1 MVKTMRARVRS
12 LPIGRPRMTAAETPG
27 RSTTLPEDP
36 FNNQYASGQILVP
49 TVNPAYLTGL
59 AHYSETLTAAYA
71 AMAQNVDGF
80 GHQFTVRRKPKTDEE
95 RTAADVERLMLDN
108 FFAYAAPDMS
118 FIRLRKN
125 RRVDMEATGR
135 GCIEVLRSLPTEEN
149 PNGRITG
156 FNHVRSKF
164 VRFCIEDRDAQLARA
179 WRFNE
184 QTGVWEEFE
193 YYQRFRRYVHQVA
206 GQNRYFRQFGDPRQ
220 LNMMTGQF
228 FKRGDNYV
236 LDRRDLT
243 ETEAKNAANELWVDT
258 IYDPDDVQGNPRWL
272 GAELDVQNNR
282 LAAESANDYLE
293 QGGVPLCLVAVQ
305 GGNLDTETFDRLNY
319 ALKDAQASHPENR
332 MIIVEVVPTKS
343 EAGPLD
349 GGQVV
354 SPKIEVTKL
363 NDLQRSDDS
372 MFLQLR
378 QRGTENVLQPFRIN
392 SLFLGKNNDQS
403 FATANVSMQLGESQV
418 FAPERDDFDWF
429 INNRILPELGAT
441 WWTFKSNG
449 PKLEDNTSWVEV
461 LRVAI
466 EYGAI
471 PDYPTLRAILAEVL
485 DYELPTGDDAGNI
498 AEWEKL
504 PPGFVKTL
512 LTVVQG
518 IPAFADLQDT
528 LAGVGI
534 GDNLEDDGFEG
545 HPDVEIATPSERS
558 VRTLSA
564 RQRSTSLVDRVA
576 AQVVQVMMR
585 ARARLVREASRDA

>member
-1 MVKTMRARVRS
+1 MD
-12 LPIGRPRMTAAETPG
+12 MT
-27 RSTTLPEDP
+27 
-36 FNNQYASGQILVP
+36 
-49 TVNPAYLTGL
+49 
-59 AHYSETLTAAYA
+59 
-71 AMAQNVDGF
+71 
-80 GHQFTVRRKPKTDEE
+80 
-95 RTAADVERLMLDN
+95 
-108 FFAYAAPDMS
+108 
-118 FIRLRKN
+118 
-125 RRVDMEATGR
+125 
-135 GCIEVLRSLPTEEN
+135 
-149 PNGRITG
+149 
-156 FNHVRSKF
+156 
-164 VRFCIEDRDAQLARA
+164 
-179 WRFNE
+179 
-184 QTGVWEEFE
+184 
-193 YYQRFRRYVHQVA
+193 
-206 GQNRYFRQFGDPRQ
+206 
-220 LNMMTGQF
+220 TGQF
-228 FKRGDNYV
+228 FKRGDNFV
-236 LDRRDLT
+236 LDRRELT
-243 ETEAKNAANELWVDT
+243 TAEEKVAANELWVDT

-305 GGNLDTETFDRLNY
+305 GGNLDTETFDRLNF

-343 EAGPLD
+343 DAGPID

-378 QRGTENVLQPFRIN
+378 ARGTENVLQPFRLN

-418 FAPERDDFDWF
+418 FAPERNDFDWF
-429 INNRILPELGAT
+429 INNRILPELGAS

-471 PDYPTLRAILAEVL
+471 PDYQTLRAILAEVL
-485 DYELPTGDDAGNI
+485 DYELPTGDDAGNV

-504 PPGFVKTL
+504 PPGFVKAL
-512 LTVVQG
+512 VTVVQG

-534 GDNLEDDGFEG
+534 GPDMQDALSEG
-545 HPDVEIATPSERS
+545 HPDVAMVTPSERS
-558 VRTLSA
+558 VRTLSS
-564 RQRSTSLVDRVA
+564 RQRSATLVDRVA
-576 AQVVQVMMR
+576 GQVVQIMMR
-585 ARARLVREASRDA
+585 ARARLAGEAARDA